1 MKRVVMYF
9 EGHRFRKFLL
19 MAAVVALGAAVQAW
33 AAAQWPQNFDSDEA
47 IFGLMARHVQRGEFV
62 PTVYGTEHLGSIE
75 SLVAAGSFS
84 LFGESVTTLRVGSV
98 LLYAVF
104 LILLAVLVTRWFG
117 YPVALVSL
125 LMLALPGFH
134 VLSWT
139 YKPIGAYG
147 TLLVLGTA
155 MIFLFQVEHK
165 TDLSRTLGAGGV
177 GVLIG
182 LGMWSN
188 QMIVVYLAALG
199 IVAILASP
207 EWNALYARLEALSQA
222 HVHIPLRELLPVVVL
237 GATGIGVLAFFSSG
251 CQPVWQFEKV
261 ESIARVV
268 LAVLGLALGLSALR
282 LSKRKTRIVM
292 NVGALALGT
301 GLGYSPMLFD
311 WLVNGNSP
319 VSVIRKS
326 CPTNAVS
333 HIELLVKEIL
343 PGIWGIPTL
352 GELVSLPASMM
363 LLWAGIIGLVCIA
376 LVSFGWRHRTELW
389 RLVAFSPLNGPSQ
402 PYLVVALLL
411 VIPVVLSVFGSNT
424 VDVDSARHLLVTA
437 EASSVVFALFLID
450 LSRRSPKAGIPILVF
465 WILFVGLTNLNY
477 ARQNW
482 PIKFSRY
489 DPDRVEILESY
500 LRGEGATEG
509 FADYWGAF
517 TLDFITAERITL
529 APYNGLNRYPPY
541 TRAVKAAPVRAFVF
555 PRSNSPA
562 PGGQLEDLI
571 AFLQEASPESGEGA
585 AFPWITD
592 LLRSQTVLDRK
603 TVADWEVW
611 IVAQK

>member
-1 MKRVVMYF
+1 MKRVGLYF
-9 EGHRFRKFLL
+9 EGHRFRKLLL

-47 IFGLMARHVQRGEFV
+47 VFGLMARHIQRGEFV

-84 LFGESVTTLRVGSV
+84 LFGESVTALRVGSV
-98 LLYAVF
+98 LLYTVF
-104 LILLAVLVTRWFG
+104 LILLAILVNRWFG

-155 MIFLFQVEHK
+155 VIFLSQVKHK

-177 GVLIG
+177 GVLVG

-188 QMIVVYLAALG
+188 QMIVVYVAALG
-199 IVAILASP
+199 IVAFLASP
-207 EWNALYARLEALSQA
+207 EWNALYERLEALSQE
-222 HVHIPLRELLPVVVL
+222 HVHIPLREFLPVVVL
-237 GATGIGVLAFFSSG
+237 GAAGIGVLAFFSSG

-261 ESIARVV
+261 ESIARAV
-268 LAVLGLALGLSALR
+268 LAVVGLALGLSALR
-282 LSKRKTRIVM
+282 FSKRRARIVM
-292 NVGALALGT
+292 NGGALALGS
-301 GLGYSPMLFD
+301 GVGYSPMLFD
-311 WLVNGNSP
+311 WLVSGNSP

-352 GELVSLPASMM
+352 GDLVTLPASMM
-363 LLWAGIIGLVCIA
+363 LLWAGIMGLVCLA
-376 LVSFGWRHRTELW
+376 LVAYVWRHRTELW
-389 RLVAFSPLNGPSQ
+389 RLVAFSPLDGPSQ
-402 PYLVVALLL
+402 PFLVVALLL

-437 EASSVVFALFLID
+437 EASSVVFALFLIG
-450 LSRRSPKAGIPILVF
+450 LSRPSPKAGIPILVF

-477 ARQNW
+477 SSEHW

-500 LRGEGATEG
+500 LRDEGATEG

-517 TLDFITAERITL
+517 TLDFVTAERITL

-541 TRAVKAAPVRAFVF
+541 TQAVKAAPVWAFVF

-562 PGGQLEDLI
+562 PGGQVEDLI

-592 LLRSQTVLDRK
+592 MLRSQSVLDRR

-611 IVAQK
+611 IVAER

>member
-9 EGHRFRKFLL
+9 EGHRFRKLLL
-19 MAAVVALGAAVQAW
+19 MAAVVALGAAVQGW

-75 SLVAAGSFS
+75 SVVAAGSFS
-84 LFGESVTTLRVGSV
+84 LFGESVTALRVGSV
-98 LLYAVF
+98 LLYAIF
-104 LILLAVLVTRWFG
+104 LILLAILVNRWFG

-155 MIFLFQVEHK
+155 MIFLSQVKHK
-165 TDLSRTLGAGGV
+165 TDLSRTLAAGGL
-177 GVLIG
+177 GILIG

-188 QMIVVYLAALG
+188 QMIVVYVAALG
-199 IVAILASP
+199 IVAFLASP
-207 EWNALYARLEALSQA
+207 EWNALYARLEALSQE

-237 GATGIGVLAFFSSG
+237 GAAGIGVLAFFSSG

-261 ESIARVV
+261 ESIARAV

-282 LSKRKTRIVM
+282 FSNRRTRLVM
-292 NVGALALGT
+292 NGGALALGT
-301 GLGYSPMLFD
+301 GVGYSPMLFD

-326 CPTNAVS
+326 CPTNAVT

-352 GELVSLPASMM
+352 GDLVSLPASMV

-376 LVSFGWRHRTELW
+376 LVAYVWRHRTELW
-389 RLVAFSPLNGPSQ
+389 RLLAFSPLDGPSQ

-465 WILFVGLTNLNY
+465 WIFFVGLTNLNY
-477 ARQNW
+477 SSQHW

-489 DPDRVEILESY
+489 DPDRVAILESY
-500 LRGEGATEG
+500 LRDGGATEG

-555 PRSNSPA
+555 PLSNSPA
-562 PGGQLEDLI
+562 PGGELEDLI
-571 AFLQEASPESGEGA
+571 AFLQQASPESGEGA

-592 LLRSQTVLDRK
+592 LLRSQSVLDRRA
-603 TVADWEVW
+603 VADWDVW
-611 IVAQK
+611 IVAER

>member
-9 EGHRFRKFLL
+9 EGPRFRKLLL
-19 MAAVVALGAAVQAW
+19 MAAVVALGAAVQGW

-75 SLVAAGSFS
+75 SVVAAGSFS
-84 LFGESVTTLRVGSV
+84 LFGESVTALRVGSV
-98 LLYAVF
+98 LLYAIF
-104 LILLAVLVTRWFG
+104 LILLAILVNRWFG

-155 MIFLFQVEHK
+155 MIFLSQVKHK
-165 TDLSRTLGAGGV
+165 TDLSRTLAAGGL
-177 GVLIG
+177 GILIG

-188 QMIVVYLAALG
+188 QMIVVYVAALG
-199 IVAILASP
+199 IVAFLASP
-207 EWNALYARLEALSQA
+207 EWNALYARLEALSQE

-237 GATGIGVLAFFSSG
+237 GAAGIGVLAFFSSG

-261 ESIARVV
+261 ESIARAV

-282 LSKRKTRIVM
+282 FSNRTTRLVM
-292 NVGALALGT
+292 NGGALALGT
-301 GLGYSPMLFD
+301 GVGYSPMLFD

-326 CPTNAVS
+326 CPTNAVT

-352 GELVSLPASMM
+352 GDLVSLPASMV

-376 LVSFGWRHRTELW
+376 LVAYVWRHRTELW
-389 RLVAFSPLNGPSQ
+389 RLLAFSPLDGPSQ

-465 WILFVGLTNLNY
+465 WIFFVGLTNLNY
-477 ARQNW
+477 SSQHW

-489 DPDRVEILESY
+489 DPDRVAILESY
-500 LRGEGATEG
+500 LRDGGATEG

-555 PRSNSPA
+555 PLSNSPA
-562 PGGQLEDLI
+562 PGGELEDLI
-571 AFLQEASPESGEGA
+571 AFLQQASPESGEGA

-592 LLRSQTVLDRK
+592 LLRSQSVLDRRA
-603 TVADWEVW
+603 VADWDVW
-611 IVAQK
+611 IVAER

>member
-9 EGHRFRKFLL
+9 EGPRFRKLLL
-19 MAAVVALGAAVQAW
+19 MAAVVALGAAVQGW

-75 SLVAAGSFS
+75 SVVAAGSFS
-84 LFGESVTTLRVGSV
+84 LFGESVTALRVGSV
-98 LLYAVF
+98 LLYAIF
-104 LILLAVLVTRWFG
+104 LILLAILVNRWFG

-155 MIFLFQVEHK
+155 MIFLSQVKHK
-165 TDLSRTLGAGGV
+165 TDLSRTLAAGGL
-177 GVLIG
+177 GILIG

-188 QMIVVYLAALG
+188 QMIVVYVAALG
-199 IVAILASP
+199 IVAFLASP
-207 EWNALYARLEALSQA
+207 EWNALYARLEALSQE

-237 GATGIGVLAFFSSG
+237 GAAGIGVLAFFSSG

-261 ESIARVV
+261 ESITRAV

-282 LSKRKTRIVM
+282 FSNRTTRLVM
-292 NVGALALGT
+292 NGGALALGT
-301 GLGYSPMLFD
+301 GVGYSPMLFD

-326 CPTNAVS
+326 CPTNAVT

-352 GELVSLPASMM
+352 GDLVSLPASMV

-376 LVSFGWRHRTELW
+376 LVAYVWRHRTELW
-389 RLVAFSPLNGPSQ
+389 RLLAFSPLDGPSQ

-465 WILFVGLTNLNY
+465 WIFFVGLTNLNY
-477 ARQNW
+477 SSQHW

-489 DPDRVEILESY
+489 DPDRVAILESY
-500 LRGEGATEG
+500 LRDGGATEG

-555 PRSNSPA
+555 PLSNSPA
-562 PGGQLEDLI
+562 PGGELEDLI
-571 AFLQEASPESGEGA
+571 AFLQQASPESGEGA

-592 LLRSQTVLDRK
+592 LLRSQSVLDRRA
-603 TVADWEVW
+603 VADWDVW
-611 IVAQK
+611 IVAER

>member
-1 MKRVVMYF
+1 MKRVVMFF
-9 EGHRFRKFLL
+9 EGHRFRKLLL
-19 MAAVVALGAAVQAW
+19 MAAVVAVGAAVQAW

-75 SLVAAGSFS
+75 SLIAAGSFS
-84 LFGESVTTLRVGSV
+84 LLGESVTTLRGGSV
-98 LLYAVF
+98 LLYTIF
-104 LILLAVLVTRWFG
+104 LILLALTVTRWFG

-125 LMLALPGFH
+125 LLLALPGFH

-155 MIFLFQVEHK
+155 MILLSQVKHR
-165 TDLSRTLGAGGV
+165 TDLSLTLGAAGMGL
-177 GVLIG
+177 LIG
-182 LGMWSN
+182 LGAWSN
-188 QMIVVYLAALG
+188 QMIVAYVAALG
-199 IVAILASP
+199 IIAFLASP
-207 EWNALYARLEALSQA
+207 EWNALYARLESLSQE
-222 HVHIPLRELLPVVVL
+222 HVHIPLREYFPVVVL
-237 GATGIGVLAFFSSG
+237 GVAGTAVLAFFSSG

-261 ESIARVV
+261 ESIARAM
-268 LAVLGLALGLSALR
+268 LALLGLALGLSALR
-282 LSKRKTRIVM
+282 FSKRRTRIVM
-292 NVGALALGT
+292 NGGALALGT
-301 GLGYSPMLFD
+301 GVGYSPVLFD

-352 GELVSLPASMM
+352 GNLVSLPASMM
-363 LLWAGIIGLVCIA
+363 VLWVGIIGLVCLA
-376 LVSFGWRHRTELW
+376 LAAYVWGHRTELW
-389 RLVAFSPLNGPSQ
+389 RLIAFSPLDGPSQ
-402 PYLVVALLL
+402 PYLVVSLLL
-411 VIPVVLSVFGSNT
+411 VIPVVLSVIGSNT
-424 VDVDSARHLLVTA
+424 IDVDSARHLLVTA
-437 EASSVVFALFLID
+437 EASSIVFALFLID
-450 LSRRSPKAGIPILVF
+450 LSRRLPKPGIPILVF
-465 WILFVGLTNLNY
+465 WVFFVGLTNLNY
-477 ARQNW
+477 SSQHW

-489 DPDRVEILESY
+489 DPDRVEMLESY
-500 LRGEGATEG
+500 LRGEGASKG

-555 PRSNSPA
+555 PGSNSPG
-562 PGGQLEDLI
+562 PGGQLEELI

-585 AFPWITD
+585 AFPWIID
-592 LLRSQTVLDRK
+592 SLRAESVVERR
-603 TVADWEVW
+603 TVADWDVW
-611 IVAQK
+611 IVAER